1 MTLTELPD
9 NRLRFYSIRFQRLST
24 GSAIAFV
31 AATKLKRPRVSL
43 RAIFQNKFPGWIF
56 QVKEI
61 SLDDFTARIEASHE
75 ANLIDF
81 DHRHPDELFVEARK
95 ITGNFFDPWRFT

>member
-1 MTLTELPD
+1 MTLADYPKD
-9 NRLRFYSIRFQRLST
+9 RLRFYEIKFRRLST

-31 AATKLKRPRVSL
+31 AATKVSRPRVSL

-61 SLDDFTARIEASHE
+61 SLEDFTDRIDASHE
-75 ANLIDF
+75 ASKINVDV
-81 DHRHPDELFVEARK
+81 RHPDELFVEVRK
-95 ITGNFFDPWRFT
+95 VAGNFFDPWRFT